1 MALLAFF
8 AVMSKAFAFDE
19 RIVFDPYTGLSLG
32 GYDPVAY
39 FTDGTAVR
47 GNDENEVVVGDTF
60 WHFANKGNADAFRSS
75 PQTYVP
81 GFGGY
86 SPIGL
91 ARGVPQPGSPGIFT
105 IYHSRVY
112 LFASQ
117 EDRATFLADPAGAV
131 TAAAQQ
137 WPEVVKLLAY

>member
-1 MALLAFF
+1 MALFVFF
-8 AVMSKAFAFDE
+8 ARVVPGFAFDE

-47 GNDENEVVVGDTF
+47 GNDENEIVLGDTF

-86 SPIGL
+86 SPLGI
-91 ARGVPQPGSPGIFT
+91 ARGVPQPGSPIIFA
-105 IYHSRVY
+105 IYDNRVY
-112 LFASQ
+112 LFAS
-117 EDRATFLADPAGAV
+117 EDDRNTFIADPAAAV
-131 TAAAQQ
+131 AAAKAE
-137 WPEVVKLLAY
+137 WPNVLKLLAY